1 MNIAL
6 CFLLLAVPTNHI
18 GAQNHQECAT
28 TLAPTAPTSAPAPA
42 AKDEVLP
49 KSKPIEKKRIVG
61 DAVKSTYAPFQVRLL
76 SFPKGD
82 RASDDPKKPEDN
94 FPKTPEGGFGC
105 GGTIISQRHVLTAS
119 HCVSVPKH
127 GHLPAPIDLKNGG
140 AVYVVFGLLN
150 WCSAWEEV
158 KTNPTGPWKN
168 VLLAEEISLHD
179 SYNEKMEN
187 DIAIVKV
194 RHPVTSG
201 TLGVYFPIITILSSC
216 PRI

>member
-1 MNIAL
+1 MNIAFF
-6 CFLLLAVPTNHI
+6 FLLLAVQTNHI

-28 TLAPTAPTSAPAPA
+28 TLAPTAPTSAPAA
-42 AKDEVLP
+42 TKDVVLP
-49 KSKPIEKKRIVG
+49 KSKQNERKRIVG
-61 DAVKSTYAPFQVRLL
+61 DAVKSTYAPFQVRLI
-76 SFPKGD
+76 SFPKG
-82 RASDDPKKPEDN
+82 AQAFDDPRKLEDN

-105 GGTIISQRHVLTAS
+105 GGAIISQRHVLTAS

-179 SYNEKMEN
+179 GYNEKMEN

-194 RHPVTSG
+194 RHPLWQT
-201 TLGVYFPIITILSSC
+201 
-216 PRI
+216 

>member
-1 MNIAL
+1 MNNAL
-6 CFLLLAVPTNHI
+6 CFWLLAVQKYHI
-18 GAQNHQECAT
+18 GAQNHQECAS
-28 TLAPTAPTSAPAPA
+28 TLAPTAPTSAPTAT
-42 AKDEVLP
+42 KDVVLP

-76 SFPKGD
+76 SFPKGAQ
-82 RASDDPKKPEDN
+82 ASDDPKKPEDN
-94 FPKTPEGGFGC
+94 FPKTTVGGFGC
-105 GGTIISQRHVLTAS
+105 GGAIISERHVLTAS

-127 GHLPAPIDLKNGG
+127 GHLPAPIDPKNGG

-168 VLLAEEISLHD
+168 VLLAEEISLHYR
-179 SYNEKMEN
+179 YNEKMEN

-194 RHPVTSG
+194 RHPLWQT
-201 TLGVYFPIITILSSC
+201 
-216 PRI
+216 